1 MICPVC
7 GVGTTGDVAV
17 CAHHLAAEYGWAEGN
32 RILCNL
38 LHRGLEPSRLPV
50 LERGDEPIVSMDVE

>member
-32 RILCNL
+32 RILCDL
-38 LHRGLEPSRLPV
+38 IHRGRAPRRLA
-50 LERGDEPIVSMDVE
+50 LIERVEDASVSMDVE